1 MKFDAAKSA
10 RLPNVALE
18 AGYTALNET
27 PAAQVDLLGQ
37 SLQMPLAQRESA
49 AYRAM
54 ATLPLYTGVRITRG
68 IDAATAGLE
77 AARLGETADGQ

>member
-1 MKFDAAKSA
+1 M
-10 RLPNVALE
+10 ALE
-18 AGYTALNET
+18 AGYTALSET

-37 SLQMPLAQRESA
+37 SLQMPLAQKDST

-54 ATLPLYTGVRITRG
+54 ATLPLYTGGRITRG